1 MINKERGSKCKINL
15 TGCNDISYFI
25 LLFLFYGNYLL
36 CYGVS
41 YLGRA
46 IVKRL
51 LVHGY
56 SVRIIDCEAYSV
68 YPSPLSPESHLG
80 REVAFLTESISQP
93 HDMSGTSSTNRI
105 VVSPTET
112 EQWIPDGIG
121 TPEEL
126 GKRGSEVGYGAC
138 GVEMKI
144 HPAPKP
150 SPIYRSM

>member
-1 MINKERGSKCKINL
+1 MLN
-15 TGCNDISYFI
+15 ISFYF
-25 LLFLFYGNYLL
+25 FYFTEITYFGTAFPTL
-36 CYGVS
+36 VA
-41 YLGRA
+41 R

-126 GKRGSEVGYGAC
+126 GKRGSERTFELGAADGPVPPSGC
-138 GVEMKI
+138 GS
-144 HPAPKP
+144 KP
-150 SPIYRSM
+150 YM

>member
-1 MINKERGSKCKINL
+1 MS
-15 TGCNDISYFI
+15 FF
-25 LLFLFYGNYLL
+25 FLFFP
-36 CYGVS
+36 
-41 YLGRA
+41 
-46 IVKRL
+46 
-51 LVHGY
+51 
-56 SVRIIDCEAYSV
+56 AYSV

-126 GKRGSEVGYGAC
+126 GKRGLEVGYGAC